1 MSFRA
6 VAARSTANLTA
17 TEQKV
22 MAVLLSGGKSEATAA
37 EIAARAGTHEST
49 VVRLA
54 KKVGYRG
61 YPDLRRD
68 LRIDESDQRDVALM
82 RSDSGHDLASF
93 IQDELAGL
101 AKVSDFIQQRE
112 IDQAARTIIES
123 GIVYLFAN
131 GDSLAL
137 QELLARRLRRVGKVV
152 VLLTPQAKDLAERFV
167 AFDSSSVLI
176 GFALRE
182 TPRMLPA
189 LIGEVRRRKGQSL
202 IITDVPGAQIRP
214 APDQLLASIRSADSE
229 YRTLFVP
236 MAISYGLQLAI
247 YHQDQARY
255 HAIREDIDGLA
266 RMLGGTD
273 EIPIRS

>member
-68 LRIDESDQRDVALM
+68 LRIDESEQRDVALM

-189 LIGEVRRRKGQSL
+189 LIGEARRRKGQSL